1 MDTPDIQREAR
12 ALGDPTRYRLFRYI
26 VEADYPVGVAEQ
38 TDFISLNHNAVRQHL
53 AILKEASLVVEQVET
68 RSRPGRPALLY
79 ELHPEAAGTW
89 GTNGAYAWLAG
100 LLAEA
105 MKDGLSV
112 HDVGYRDGQR
122 RAKAYDGLDGD
133 AAMERELLRSGFRPV
148 RHQAGATTE
157 YVLERC
163 PFADVAVTNPTEICQ
178 LHLGLA
184 EGLADS
190 IGELSVDRLVRKNPR
205 HAGCRLVVSH
215 RLDESP
221 R

>member
-12 ALGDPTRYRLFRYI
+12 ALGDPTRYRLFRYV
-26 VEADYPVGVAEQ
+26 VEAGRPVGVAEL
-38 TDFISLNHNAVRQHL
+38 TDFIGLNHNAVRQHL

-79 ELHPEAAGTW
+79 ELHPEAAGKWETT
-89 GTNGAYAWLAG
+89 GPYAWLAG

-112 HDVGYRDGQR
+112 HDVGYREGQR
-122 RAKAYDGLDGD
+122 RARVTDGLDAD

-148 RHQAGATTE
+148 RRDANATTE
-157 YVLERC
+157 FVLQRC
-163 PFADVAVTNPTEICQ
+163 PFADVAAANPTEICQ

-184 EGLADS
+184 EGLADTF
-190 IGELSVDRLVRKNPR
+190 GELSVDRLVKKNPHR
-205 HAGCRLVVSH
+205 AGCRLIVSH
-215 RLDESP
+215 RAD
-221 R
+221 